1 MTATEPRPANTAPG
15 ADPSSDSSPDSNPG
29 PNSGETAEPT
39 FEELAV
45 AVDEAAKAVAELEP
59 EARTAAD
66 ELKAAIEAFHRPAL
80 VAMVRTLRDDPRG
93 KELLFELVD
102 LPEVRA
108 VLALQGII
116 KADPAT
122 RAEQALN
129 RVRPYLQ
136 SHGGDV
142 ELVRIEQGAAFVR
155 LQGSCNGCSMS
166 AVTLRETVEEALV
179 ADVDEV
185 DRVEVVEDQ
194 PTAAFIPLES
204 VGVRRTA
211 ESGWLAGP
219 AADEVPAGGMVRFDV
234 TVDAGAGSTSDE
246 SFVATNID
254 QRIAVF
260 RNACIH
266 QGLSLDGGMIS
277 EGVLT
282 CPWHGFT
289 FDASSG
295 ECISAPGAQLQ
306 QVPTRVEDGRVW
318 VRATG

>member
-1 MTATEPRPANTAPG
+1 MTTT
-15 ADPSSDSSPDSNPG
+15 DSPSTSSGSD
-29 PNSGETAEPT
+29 TAEPS
-39 FEELAV
+39 FEELAA
-45 AVDEAAKAVAELEP
+45 AVDRAAARVAELDP
-59 EARTAAD
+59 EARSAAE
-66 ELKAAIEAFHRPAL
+66 ELQASIEAFHRPAL
-80 VAMVRTLRDDPRG
+80 VSIVRALREDPRG
-93 KELLFELVD
+93 KELLFALVD
-102 LPEVRA
+102 QPEVRA

-116 KADPAT
+116 RADPVT
-122 RAEQALN
+122 RAERALDS
-129 RVRPYLQ
+129 VRPYLQ

-166 AVTLRETVEEALV
+166 AVTLRQSVEEALV
-179 ADVDEV
+179 AAVEEV

-194 PTAAFIPLES
+194 PTSAFIPLES
-204 VGVRRTA
+204 VGVRRAA
-211 ESGWLAGP
+211 ETGWLAGP
-219 AADEVPAGGMVRFDV
+219 AAADVPLGGMLRFDLV
-234 TVDAGAGSTSDE
+234 METATAAVSSTGADE

-260 RNACIH
+260 RNACVH
-266 QGLSLDGGMIS
+266 QGLSLDGGLIS

-318 VRATG
+318 VRAGG